1 MSEHLSK
8 DEELEL
14 GVLVQRSIE
23 ASEALAANSN
33 AASYVIRGEVIPAAQ
48 LRTIIAEGERA
59 KTKLTESYS
68 AFVWSRAR
76 SFKARYPSAPELD
89 DLAQEGFIGLVKAIK
104 KYDPSRGN
112 KLSTVA
118 YYWIDQAI
126 GRSTNKNGRLIRLPE
141 NRIGDFV
148 KINRLR
154 AELEDMNLTD
164 TEIDA
169 QIMEQLKLSRADFI
183 NITTAGVSPISL
195 NRRISYDGSESKELL
210 DFVAD
215 DEATVSSEE
224 SAMSDMMMELLRDK
238 LQNLSEMERDIIAA
252 SFLLGSAVEKRAS
265 VNEVKDRYDL
275 TQAKFKKT
283 LQTALT
289 KLRNE
294 FEGLDVDFTDFIA
307 I

>member
-1 MSEHLSK
+1 MTEHLTK

-14 GVLVQRSIE
+14 GLLVQRSIE
-23 ASEALAANSN
+23 ASEALAADSN
-33 AASYVIRGEVIPAAQ
+33 AATYVIRGEVIPAADIHG
-48 LRTIIAEGERA
+48 IIAAGEKAQSRLA
-59 KTKLTESYS
+59 ESYS

-76 SFKARYPSAPELD
+76 SFKQRYPSAPELD
-89 DLAQEGFIGLVKAIK
+89 DLAQEGFVGLVKAIK

-126 GRSTNKNGRLIRLPE
+126 GRSTNKTGRLIRLPE

-148 KINRLR
+148 KINRMR
-154 AELEDMNLTD
+154 AELEDSNLSA
-164 TEIDA
+164 TEIDN
-169 QIMEQLKLSRADFI
+169 QIMEKLNLSRADFI

-195 NRRISYDGSESKELL
+195 NRRVSYDGSESKELM

-215 DEATVSSEE
+215 EEASPSSED
-224 SAMSDMMMELLRDK
+224 SAMSDMMMDLLNEK

-265 VNEVKDRYDL
+265 INEVRERYEL
-275 TQAKFKKT
+275 TQAKFKKH

-294 FEGLDVDFTDFIA
+294 FEGLDVNFTDFIND
-307 I
+307 